1 MALGLLGGSPRQGE
15 LHDLLARAGANVA
28 TATGMLVQLLRSW
41 PDGGELRQALKDI
54 EHEGDDLT
62 QAVIHHLNTRGP
74 APFPASDAHE
84 LISEIDDVVDYV
96 EEVADFLGLYHV
108 EAATEQALELA
119 GILDA
124 VGAEIAAAL
133 AKLSTLPELRP
144 HVVAL
149 DRLEDDGD
157 RVVRGAIASLFE
169 GGIDPMVVIRWK
181 DVYERLE
188 AAIDAGGHVGNTL
201 EGLIVRDVEG
211 R

>member
-133 AKLSTLPELRP
+133 AKLSTLRSC
-144 HVVAL
+144 A
-149 DRLEDDGD
+149 RTSWRSTGS
-157 RVVRGAIASLFE
+157 RTTATASSAARSRRCSRA
-169 GGIDPMVVIRWK
+169 GSIRWS
-181 DVYERLE
+181 
-188 AAIDAGGHVGNTL
+188 
-201 EGLIVRDVEG
+201 
-211 R
+211 